1 MELNKYKTQSVK
13 NGNPPQKYDENR
25 VKAIAKFALIGIIAI
40 TLPLLYQW
48 KNLEFSY
55 EFDDFLP
62 QNDESAELFVDFKN
76 RFTSDIDFMLLA
88 VEREA
93 GIFDSTFLR
102 QVESLEKELNQI
114 EDVTFVRSIL
124 SMREFRFM
132 PGGLALEIPYIHLD
146 SLRLDK
152 DSIRIFSHQE
162 LVNQFVAENG
172 KSLCLFIKHTDFLS
186 KNGSDQLAD
195 NLNAL
200 MNQYDFESYHLV
212 GRVIGQK
219 YYVEKMQYEMMLF
232 LSISVVLVV
241 VFLWI
246 AFRSMWGIVLPIIVL
261 FTSGI
266 WVIGTMGLVGEP
278 INILLVLLP
287 SILFVVGM
295 SDVIHFVSK
304 YLDNLRFGM
313 EKNEAVINAMKEIG
327 LATLLTSLTT
337 AIGFLSLIVIPVKPI
352 QSFAL
357 FISLAVV
364 ITFLITIVTLPALF
378 ILSKPPEVI
387 EKYKNPIWYRVLAK
401 TYKWTL
407 RNKVKIVVGFSVV
420 IGLSVFG
427 ITKLES
433 NNFIMDELKDDN
445 PVKANFNFLDA
456 NYGGIR
462 PFELALAIK
471 DSSQYSFWDKEVL
484 QDLERLQDYIEDE
497 YGAKRLTSLVTIL
510 KTANRS
516 FNSGLHSNYKLP
528 KSNAEVKR
536 FKKQLERIEGGMIL
550 RLCLDSTQQYARIA
564 GTIPDWGNIKVTAK
578 NELLEIFL
586 NEELQSPYFD
596 VKLTGTAH
604 LLDTNMRSLSY
615 NMMQGLILASLIISV
630 LMALLYRSLV
640 MTIIALIPNLIPLV
654 VVAGLMGYMGINLK
668 ISTAITFTIAFGI
681 AVDDTIHFLSK
692 LKLELSKGKSLI
704 RALRTTYIITGK
716 AIILT
721 SLVLFAGFF
730 MLVLSD
736 FEGTFAMGAL
746 VSVSLLMAVV
756 ADLLLLPILLLAFYK
771 PRK

>member
-1 MELNKYKTQSVK
+1 MKKLKTSSQIDQAKVK
-13 NGNPPQKYDENR
+13 I
-25 VKAIAKFALIGIIAI
+25 IARYVLLGLVAI
-40 TLPLLYQW
+40 TLPLAYQW
-48 KNLEFSY
+48 KNLQFSY

-62 QNDESAELFVDFKN
+62 QNDESAEVFIDFKN

-88 VEREA
+88 IERKD

-102 QVESLEKELNQI
+102 KVENLETELKQVEDI
-114 EDVTFVRSIL
+114 TTVRSIL
-124 SMREFRFM
+124 SMKEFRMM
-132 PGGLALEIPYIHLD
+132 PGGLVVEIPYIHLD
-146 SLRLDK
+146 SIRLDK
-152 DSIRIFSHQE
+152 DSTRIYQHQE
-162 LVNQFVAENG
+162 LINQFVSENG

-186 KNGSDQLAD
+186 KNGSDQLAE
-195 NLNAL
+195 NLNKL
-200 MNQYDFESYHLV
+200 MSNYDFEEYHLV

-219 YYVEKMQYEMMLF
+219 YYVEKMQHEMILF
-232 LSISVVLVV
+232 LSISVVLVI

-246 AFRSMWGIVLPIIVL
+246 AFRSIWGIILPLIVL
-261 FTSGI
+261 FTAGI

-295 SDVIHFVSK
+295 SDVIHLVSK

-313 EKNEAVINAMKEIG
+313 EKTEAVLNAMKEIG

-352 QSFAL
+352 QSFAV

-364 ITFLITIVTLPALF
+364 ITFLITITTLPALF
-378 ILSKPPEVI
+378 IFSKPPAVV
-387 EKYKNPIWYRVLAK
+387 EKYKNPIWYKILAK
-401 TYKWTL
+401 AYKWTL
-407 RNKVKIVVGFSVV
+407 RNQLKIV
-420 IGLSVFG
+420 LSFALVLLLSIFG

-445 PVKANFNFLDA
+445 PVKADFNYLDD

-462 PFELALAIK
+462 PFELILTLK
-471 DSSQYSFWDKEVL
+471 DSENYSFWDKDVL
-484 QDLERLQDYIEDE
+484 KDFEKLQAYLEQN
-497 YGAKRLTSLVTIL
+497 YGVKRITSLVTIL

-516 FNSGLHSNYKLP
+516 FKGGLQSNYKLP
-528 KSNAEVKR
+528 ESTIDINR
-536 FKKQLERIEGGMIL
+536 FRKQLERIEGGVIL
-550 RLCLDSTQQYARIA
+550 NLCLDSTQQFARIT
-564 GTIPDWGNIKVTAK
+564 GTIPDWGNIKVSGK
-578 NELLEIFL
+578 NEALEKFLTNELKSKFL
-586 NEELQSPYFD
+586 NAQ
-596 VKLTGTAH
+596 LTGTAH
-604 LLDTNMRSLSY
+604 LLDTNMKSLSY
-615 NMMQGLILASLIISV
+615 NMMQGLILASVIISV
-630 LMALLYRSLV
+630 LMALLYRSFT
-640 MTIIALIPNLIPLV
+640 MTIIALIPNMIPLL

-692 LKLELSKGKSLI
+692 LKLELSKGKTML
-704 RALRTTYIITGK
+704 RALRVTYITTGK

-746 VSVSLLMAVV
+746 VSVSLLMAVI
-756 ADLLLLPILLLAFYK
+756 ADLLLLPILLTRFYK
-771 PRK
+771 PKQKDSLG

>member
-1 MELNKYKTQSVK
+1 MKKVQRN
-13 NGNPPQKYDENR
+13 NDEKQVNSWAR
-25 VKAIAKFALIGIIAI
+25 YILIALIAI

-48 KNLEFSY
+48 TNLRFSY

-62 QNDESAELFVDFKN
+62 QNDENAELFIDFKN

-88 VEREA
+88 IERED

-102 QVESLEKELNQI
+102 KVEALERELKSTKDI
-114 EDVTFVRSIL
+114 TVVRSIL
-124 SMREFRFM
+124 SMKEFRVM
-132 PGGLALEIPYIHLD
+132 PGGMVVEIPYIHLD

-152 DSIRIFSHQE
+152 DSSRIYSHKE
-162 LVNQFVAENG
+162 LVNQFVSENG

-186 KNGSDQLAD
+186 KNGSDTLAN
-195 NLNAL
+195 NLFAL
-200 MNQYDFESYHLV
+200 MQRYDFDEYHLV

-219 YYVEKMQYEMMLF
+219 YYVEKMQHEMILF
-232 LSISVVLVV
+232 LSISVVLVIA
-241 VFLWI
+241 FLWI
-246 AFRSMWGIVLPIIVL
+246 AFRSIWGIILPMIVL
-261 FTSGI
+261 FSSGI

-278 INILLVLLP
+278 ITILLVLLP

-313 EKNEAVINAMKEIG
+313 NKTQAVMNAMREIG
-327 LATLLTSLTT
+327 LATFLTSLTT
-337 AIGFLSLIVIPVKPI
+337 AIGFFSLIVIPVKPI
-352 QSFAL
+352 QSFAV

-364 ITFLITIVTLPALF
+364 ITFLITITTLPALF
-378 ILSKPPEVI
+378 ILSKPPNVI

-401 TYKWTL
+401 GFKWTL
-407 RNKVKIVVGFSVV
+407 RNKVKIAVSFTIVVLVS
-420 IGLSVFG
+420 ILG

-445 PVKANFNFLDA
+445 PVKSDFNYLDE

-462 PFELALAIK
+462 PFELILTLK
-471 DSSQYSFWDKEVL
+471 DTNQHSFWDRAVL
-484 QDLERLQDYIEDE
+484 RDFERIQDYLEQE
-497 YGAKRLTSLVTIL
+497 YGVKRLTSLVTIL

-516 FNSGLHSNYKLP
+516 FKGGLHSFYKLP
-528 KSNAEVKR
+528 ESNADIKR
-536 FKKQLERIEGGMIL
+536 FKKQLERVEGGMFL
-550 RLCLDSTQQYARIA
+550 NLCLDSTGQYARIT

-578 NELLEIFL
+578 NEKLEQFL
-586 NEELQSPYFD
+586 KTQVNSSYF
-596 VKLTGTAH
+596 KAQLTGTAH
-604 LLDTNMRSLSY
+604 LLDTNMKSLSY
-615 NMMQGLILASLIISV
+615 NMLQGLILASVIIAV
-630 LMALLYRSLV
+630 LMALLYRSFT
-640 MTIIALIPNLIPLV
+640 MTLIALIPNVIPLV
-654 VVAGLMGYMGINLK
+654 VVAGMMGYMGINLK

-692 LKLELSKGKSLI
+692 LKLELAKGKSLL
-704 RALRTTYIITGK
+704 RAMRTTYITTGK

-746 VSVSLLMAVV
+746 VSVSLLMAVI
-756 ADLLLLPILLLAFYK
+756 ADLMLLPILLLAFYRPK
-771 PRK
+771 KS

>member
-1 MELNKYKTQSVK
+1 MKKLKTSSQIDQAKVK
-13 NGNPPQKYDENR
+13 I
-25 VKAIAKFALIGIIAI
+25 IARYVLLGLVAI
-40 TLPLLYQW
+40 TLPLAYQW
-48 KNLEFSY
+48 RNLQFSY

-62 QNDESAELFVDFKN
+62 QNDESAEVFIDFKN

-88 VEREA
+88 IERKD

-102 QVESLEKELNQI
+102 KVENLETELKQVEDI
-114 EDVTFVRSIL
+114 TTVRSIL
-124 SMREFRFM
+124 SMKEFRMM
-132 PGGLALEIPYIHLD
+132 PGGLVVEIPYIHLD
-146 SLRLDK
+146 SIRLDK
-152 DSIRIFSHQE
+152 DSTRIYQHQE
-162 LVNQFVAENG
+162 LINQFVSENG

-186 KNGSDQLAD
+186 KNGSDQLAE
-195 NLNAL
+195 NLNKL
-200 MNQYDFESYHLV
+200 MSNYDFEEYHLV

-219 YYVEKMQYEMMLF
+219 YYVEKMQHEMILF
-232 LSISVVLVV
+232 LSISVVLVI

-246 AFRSMWGIVLPIIVL
+246 AFRSIWGIILPLIVL
-261 FTSGI
+261 FTAGI

-295 SDVIHFVSK
+295 SDVIHLVSK

-313 EKNEAVINAMKEIG
+313 EKTEAVLNAMKEIG

-352 QSFAL
+352 QSFAV

-364 ITFLITIVTLPALF
+364 ITFLITITTLPALF
-378 ILSKPPEVI
+378 IFSKPPAVV
-387 EKYKNPIWYRVLAK
+387 EKYKNPIWYKILAK
-401 TYKWTL
+401 AYKWTL
-407 RNKVKIVVGFSVV
+407 RNQLKIV
-420 IGLSVFG
+420 LSFALVLLLSIFG

-445 PVKANFNFLDA
+445 PVKADFNYLDD

-462 PFELALAIK
+462 PFELILTLK
-471 DSSQYSFWDKEVL
+471 DSENYSFWDKDVL
-484 QDLERLQDYIEDE
+484 KDFEKLQAYLEQN
-497 YGAKRLTSLVTIL
+497 YGVKRITSLVTIL

-516 FNSGLHSNYKLP
+516 FKGGLQSNYKLP
-528 KSNAEVKR
+528 ESTIDIKR
-536 FKKQLERIEGGMIL
+536 FRKQLERIEGGVIL
-550 RLCLDSTQQYARIA
+550 NLCLDSTQQFARIT
-564 GTIPDWGNIKVTAK
+564 GTIPDWGNIKVSGK
-578 NELLEIFL
+578 NEALEKFLTNELKSKFL
-586 NEELQSPYFD
+586 NAQ
-596 VKLTGTAH
+596 LTGTAH
-604 LLDTNMRSLSY
+604 LLDTNMKSLSY
-615 NMMQGLILASLIISV
+615 NMMQGLILASVIISV
-630 LMALLYRSLV
+630 LMALLYRSFT
-640 MTIIALIPNLIPLV
+640 MTIIALIPNMIPLL

-692 LKLELSKGKSLI
+692 LKLELSKGKTML
-704 RALRTTYIITGK
+704 RALRVTYITTGK

-746 VSVSLLMAVV
+746 VSVSLLMAVI
-756 ADLLLLPILLLAFYK
+756 ADLLLLPILLTRFYK
-771 PRK
+771 PKQKDSLG